1 MSGKLLI
8 MWAVIQSSG
17 YSLINIGKRK
27 LGIHIQSRK
36 VWSKYNGKKHL
47 CLLKCLLKLFL
58 MAYLKKQQQK
68 KKTFIQGLCFF
79 FFLFALVCLIISIGQ
94 Q

>member
-1 MSGKLLI
+1 

-27 LGIHIQSRK
+27 LGIYIQSRK
-36 VWSKYNGKKHL
+36 VWSKYTGKKHL

-58 MAYLKKQQQK
+58 MAYLKKNNKKQK
-68 KKTFIQGLCFF
+68 HLYKVCVFF
-79 FFLFALVCLIISIGQ
+79 SFCLLWFVSLSQ
-94 Q
+94 